1 MAEKRKKIP
10 VRVPDDIRYQPV
22 EWLVEYPG
30 YKMRNSDKIMK
41 MLKKLG
47 CITIEDY
54 IAHKTEFT
62 EEKGISGRGEEYS
75 NGSAKITELM
85 EC

>member
-1 MAEKRKKIP
+1 MAENTKKIHR
-10 VRVPDDIRYQPV
+10 RVPDEIRYQPV

-30 YKMRNSDKIMK
+30 YKMKNNDKIMEK
-41 MLKKLG
+41 LKRLG

-62 EEKGISGRGEEYS
+62 DAERVEIKR
-75 NGSAKITELM
+75 KIFFNM
-85 EC
+85 